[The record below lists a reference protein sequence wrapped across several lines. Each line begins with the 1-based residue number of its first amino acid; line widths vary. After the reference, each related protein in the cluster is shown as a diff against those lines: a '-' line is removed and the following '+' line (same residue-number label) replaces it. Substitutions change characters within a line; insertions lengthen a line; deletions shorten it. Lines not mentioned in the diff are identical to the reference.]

1 MAKLDSIVNV
11 RVNSQTK
18 QVKVKSFGIAAFVAY
33 QTIMPGL
40 INTIEDTDDLITAGF
55 AADHAV
61 YRGIAKIFGQKNA
74 PNKVK
79 LITIATAP
87 VHTVEIAVK
96 AGATTAG
103 TIIKFK
109 TKVRDGVG
117 TEVAISYTVLPS
129 ATLTS
134 IHTALAALITNSGV
148 TPTASASKV
157 SCVTAAGKLLDVY
170 DIDVSVGRDKLDIK
184 DVTAAPGTGYAT
196 ALGLAK
202 GLDSDWYALSSDIN
216 SDAIVKEIAAYIE
229 TQANVYAF
237 NLSSLDASDN
247 TSTTDTQ
254 AALGTLSY
262 DRSFG
267 QDKLDSV
274 LNCAGAGWIGSVL
287 TFTPGAATW
296 AYKEIKGVPVDNLN
310 GKESVIEGKGGNYY
324 TELGGANVTFP
335 GQVCSGEFI
344 DVIIF
349 SDWIKARLQERVFA
363 LFVNNPKVAF
373 TDAGGDKIRAVIH
386 SVLEEGITANGLV
399 RDLTLDPAFGYSILI
414 PKAADLDDSFKVAR
428 KWPNIEVQTRLA
440 GAVHMVD
447 PLTITLVP

>member
-1 MAKLDSIVNV
+1 MSKLDSIVNV
-11 RVNSQTK
+11 RVSSQTK
-18 QVKVKSFGIAAFVAY
+18 QVKIKSFGIAAFVAY
-33 QTIMPGL
+33 QTIMPGR
-40 INTIEDTDDLITAGF
+40 INEIEDTDDLITAGF
-55 AADHAV
+55 GTDHAV

-79 LITIATAP
+79 LITIDTAP
-87 VHTVEIAVK
+87 AHTVEISLKTGA
-96 AGATTAG
+96 ATTG

-117 TEVAISYTVLPS
+117 LEVAVSYTVPGAS
-129 ATLTS
+129 TLTS
-134 IHTALAALITNSGV
+134 VHAAVAALITNSGV
-148 TPTASASKV
+148 TPTASASKI
-157 SCVTAAGKLLDVY
+157 SCVTAGGKLLDVY
-170 DIDVSVGRDKLDIK
+170 DIEMSIGRDKIDIK

-202 GLDSDWYALSSDIN
+202 ALDSDWYAVSSDVN
-216 SDAIVKEIAAYIE
+216 SDAVVKEIAAYIE
-229 TQANVYAF
+229 TQANVYF
-237 NLSSLDASDN
+237 YNLSSLDVGDN

-254 AALGTLSY
+254 AALATLSY
-262 DRSFG
+262 DRSAG
-267 QDKLDSV
+267 LDKLDSV
-274 LNCAGAGWIGSVL
+274 LNCGGAGWMGAVL
-287 TFTPGAATW
+287 ATTPGSATW
-296 AYKEIKGVPVDNLN
+296 AFKSIAGVPVDNQN
-310 GKESVIEGKGGNYY
+310 GKESVIEGKHGNYY
-324 TELGGANVTFP
+324 SEIGGANVTLP

-344 DVIIF
+344 DIIIF

-386 SVLEEGITANGLV
+386 SVLEEGISANGLV

-428 KWPNIEVQTRLA
+428 KWPNIVVQTRLA
-440 GAVHMVD
+440 GAVHAVD